1 MGVPVLILGESG
13 SGKSCSLRNLD
24 PNTTAIFNVAGK
36 PLPFRAKF
44 PYVLQNAT
52 YPKIISSLRKGQ
64 FKRYVIDDSQY
75 LMAFEEF
82 ARAGETGYKKFT
94 DMATNFYNIIR
105 FVSDETPPD
114 TLVYFLHHTDTTDD
128 GRIKAKTVGKMI
140 DSKLTLEGLFSIV
153 LRCHVDKKRHYFT
166 TQSDGMDTCKSPMEM
181 FPDEIENDLKLVDD
195 TIRDYYKDY
204 WNE

>member
-64 FKRYVIDDSQY
+64 FKRY
-75 LMAFEEF
+75 
-82 ARAGETGYKKFT
+82 
-94 DMATNFYNIIR
+94 N
-105 FVSDETPPD
+105 
-114 TLVYFLHHTDTTDD
+114 
-128 GRIKAKTVGKMI
+128 
-140 DSKLTLEGLFSIV
+140 
-153 LRCHVDKKRHYFT
+153 
-166 TQSDGMDTCKSPMEM
+166 
-181 FPDEIENDLKLVDD
+181 
-195 TIRDYYKDY
+195 
-204 WNE
+204 